1 MTDAS
6 LPIRNIL
13 SGSQTFEFLVNW
25 AKSYRGWEFVVG
37 GTWAGRNV
45 CGFGKRVGFSALG
58 AVLCVFLL
66 GISANSA
73 GVGSVVETLE
83 LNDVPVWE
91 APDEAVRDVEGA
103 VEVEEF
109 EQLLREGQ
117 WSEGGDL
124 DASGFGAGFLSIGTS
139 STGAMPFFSFQDFE
153 LWDSSVLRVN
163 IGNGNLLLEA
173 NDVQIDAPGIAYR
186 IDRYYNSLANDSTTS
201 PLRDRWT
208 LSAWPDIRLDVDND
222 EAAFYG
228 PTGFAQTFTQ
238 DSNGEWVAPPGLN
251 ADLTELSGGGYRIEY
266 QRTGEQ
272 LRFTSSGT
280 LTSNRDRNDVG
291 NTSVML
297 LSGFPCPCVPVG
309 WILRDAA
316 QRSTVIH
323 HDTSQKAT
331 HVTDAGGRETVYG
344 YDSAGRLNTVTAP
357 TLPGQPAVITEYG
370 YNSDGLLE
378 WVTSPNGYSTQISY
392 DGSDRVAEIRRYLTQ
407 HAQSG
412 DAAVTSFAY
421 DGDETTVT
429 DPNGHDSVF
438 VFDSDDR
445 VIEVTDALGRTRSQE
460 WTPNSDVAS
469 VTDAMGSGSTPGN
482 TIEFDYDELNNA
494 TAMTMPTGAALRATY
509 GLDTDCPNADGTHA
523 HLATCVIDD
532 AGNKL
537 GFSYDDAG
545 NILVQEDVTSGGTGA
560 EEVSYTREDDTGTVC
575 GAYAGQVCTS
585 TDGEGNT
592 TTYSYDADGN
602 L

>member
-1 MTDAS
+1 MVGVDTEIADAG
-6 LPIRNIL
+6 P
-13 SGSQTFEFLVNW
+13 
-25 AKSYRGWEFVVG
+25 
-37 GTWAGRNV
+37 
-45 CGFGKRVGFSALG
+45 
-58 AVLCVFLL
+58 
-66 GISANSA
+66 
-73 GVGSVVETLE
+73 VVETLE
-83 LNDVPVWE
+83 LKDLPVWD
-91 APDEAVRDVEGA
+91 APDEAVRDVDGA

-109 EQLLREGQ
+109 EQLLREELL
-117 WSEGGDL
+117 SEDGDGE
-124 DASGFGAGFLSIGTS
+124 GFGAGLLSIGTS

-173 NDVQIDAPGIAYR
+173 NDVQIDAPGVAHR

-222 EAAFYG
+222 EATFYG

-238 DSNGEWVAPPGLN
+238 DSNGDWVAPPGLN
-251 ADLTELSGGGYRIEY
+251 ADLTELSGGGYRVEY
-266 QRTGEQ
+266 QRTGEW

-280 LTSNRDRNDVG
+280 LTSDRDRNDVG
-291 NTSVML
+291 NDSMVHID
-297 LSGFPCPCVPVG
+297 GPFPGTQVG
-309 WILRDAA
+309 WGMRDAA
-316 QRSTVIH
+316 HRSTDIF
-323 HDTSQKAT
+323 HDTSRRAT
-331 HVTDAGGRETVYG
+331 HVVDAGGRETVYG
-344 YDSAGRLNTVTAP
+344 YDSAGRLSTVTAP
-357 TLPGQPAVITEYG
+357 TLPGQPAVITVYG

-469 VTDAMGSGSTPGN
+469 VTDAM
-482 TIEFDYDELNNA
+482 
-494 TAMTMPTGAALRATY
+494 
-509 GLDTDCPNADGTHA
+509 
-523 HLATCVIDD
+523 
-532 AGNKL
+532 
-537 GFSYDDAG
+537 
-545 NILVQEDVTSGGTGA
+545 
-560 EEVSYTREDDTGTVC
+560 
-575 GAYAGQVCTS
+575 
-585 TDGEGNT
+585 
-592 TTYSYDADGN
+592 
-602 L
+602 